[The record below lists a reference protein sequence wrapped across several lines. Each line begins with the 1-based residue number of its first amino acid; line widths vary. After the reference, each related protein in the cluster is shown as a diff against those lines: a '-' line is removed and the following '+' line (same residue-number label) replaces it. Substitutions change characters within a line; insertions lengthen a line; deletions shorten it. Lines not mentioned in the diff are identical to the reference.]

1 MNETL
6 KGASHNA
13 PRNESH
19 SGARGRFSR
28 APLERNLIFKI
39 EHFGVGLLYIFERRR
54 APKRR
59 EARVNLLPYPPPF
72 STGLALRSQNQKNKC
87 LQQSF

>member
-59 EARVNLLPYPPPF
+59 EARVNLLPYPPLLD
-72 STGLALRSQNQKNKC
+72 GLGSALSEPKEQM
-87 LQQSF
+87 SSAIV